1 MCACFAY
8 LFLFIREVKSRFA
21 CHADKMF
28 SALGL
33 LCISRIINNGF
44 VRINKVK
51 EPADVVSAADV
62 TLDLKGH
69 LFCQMS
75 LLFYAISRLI

>member
-1 MCACFAY
+1 MCACFSY

-44 VRINKVK
+44 VRTNKVK
-51 EPADVVSAADV
+51 EPADV

-75 LLFYAISRLI
+75 LLFYA